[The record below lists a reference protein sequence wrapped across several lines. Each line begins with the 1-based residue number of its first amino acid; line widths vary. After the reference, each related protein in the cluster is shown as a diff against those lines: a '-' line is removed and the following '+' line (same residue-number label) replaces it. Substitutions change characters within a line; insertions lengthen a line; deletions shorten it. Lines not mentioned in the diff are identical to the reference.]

1 MSRKNGRL
9 ILQTWSSDSNFWDP
23 LQQIS
28 GWPDH
33 QKGKYLYLW
42 KTIYWCVFCSIKN
55 ITIVLN
61 FGVNKIP
68 CDYAELR
75 LSIWLVRWSDMNTS
89 HFCWK
94 LWHRPFLG
102 WLDFVSPRPQWWRQ
116 LQFWHSQVHRS
127 AEITIVSL
135 VKLSNRQSVK
145 FINQQTIVSRE
156 WCIGEA
162 WFEWFLPNYKRWN
175 RVRNLT
181 ISTPNSK
188 HRIHYSHFL
197 ALDASVAGKKWL
209 LPNQITK
216 GICTVSY

>member
-75 LSIWLVRWSDMNTS
+75 LSIWLVRWSDMKMS
-89 HFCWK
+89 HLCWK

-102 WLDFVSPRPQWWRQ
+102 WLDFVSPRPQWWQQ

-127 AEITIVSL
+127 AEITIVHISCQV
-135 VKLSNRQSVK
+135 VK
-145 FINQQTIVSRE
+145 QTISQVYQSADN
-156 WCIGEA
+156 CIS
-162 WFEWFLPNYKRWN
+162 WMMHRWGMIW
-175 RVRNLT
+175 VIFAKL
-181 ISTPNSK
+181 
-188 HRIHYSHFL
+188 
-197 ALDASVAGKKWL
+197 
-209 LPNQITK
+209 
-216 GICTVSY
+216 

>member
-1 MSRKNGRL
+1 MAPKIKNCEWLLKSRIMNGSQNLELWMTPKIGNWLGSREWIYKVSRKNGRL

-75 LSIWLVRWSDMNTS
+75 LSIWLVRWSDMNTYIP
-89 HFCWK
+89 FLLK
-94 LWHRPFLG
+94 IVTPPFLG
-102 WLDFVSPRPQWWRQ
+102 MIRFCFTSSSMMAATPV
-116 LQFWHSQVHRS
+116 
-127 AEITIVSL
+127 
-135 VKLSNRQSVK
+135 
-145 FINQQTIVSRE
+145 
-156 WCIGEA
+156 
-162 WFEWFLPNYKRWN
+162 
-175 RVRNLT
+175 LT
-181 ISTPNSK
+181 
-188 HRIHYSHFL
+188 
-197 ALDASVAGKKWL
+197 
-209 LPNQITK
+209 
-216 GICTVSY
+216 